1 MNLEELKAIRE
12 KAQKD
17 IQLRQKEGRM
27 KIVVGMGTSGIASGA
42 REVLKAFVDEIATR
56 NLADVMVTQTG
67 EKGLASQEPL
77 IEVLEE
83 GKPTKFK
90 VTIKYMS
97 IFGDSFSDLIEHDL
111 EYLKQTTVPGKT
123 VEDYLKKISEEL
135 GELTQAI
142 KDA

>member
-12 KAQKD
+12 KALKD

-42 REVLKAFVDEIATR
+42 REVLKAFVDEIAMR
-56 NLADVMVTQTG
+56 NLADVIVTQTG

-83 GKPTKFK
+83 GKPTI
-90 VTIKYMS
+90 VYGNMS
-97 IFGDSFSDLIEHDL
+97 AEKARRVVAEHVVNGTPVLDYVIE
-111 EYLKQTTVPGKT
+111 TT
-123 VEDYLKKISEEL
+123 
-135 GELTQAI
+135 
-142 KDA
+142 